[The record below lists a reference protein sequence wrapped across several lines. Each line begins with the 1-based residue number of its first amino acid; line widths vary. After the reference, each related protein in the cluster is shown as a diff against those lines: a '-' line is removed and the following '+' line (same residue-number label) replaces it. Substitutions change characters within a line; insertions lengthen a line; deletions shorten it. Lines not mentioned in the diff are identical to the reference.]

1 MSDVPLAAPAPAITA
16 DVLAPQLR
24 KHVDPKAP
32 LPLRSMGAKLLVP
45 ASPHDAACLVY
56 LLAFD
61 PDPGVAEQANKTAGN
76 LPDKVAISAL
86 RDESVPPA
94 VLLWLAGRVAESG
107 ADQLQEALI
116 LNASCPD
123 EALTV
128 LARSA
133 SPANC
138 EAIGQNQLR
147 LLRHEPLLRA
157 LLVESRASPA
167 TVDSVADFAVRSGV
181 FLLGVAPLGAAY
193 QRIHGKPPP
202 SVVEVPAVSADSVLE
217 EFKSELLE
225 EKDED
230 APELDDGKKRNLTQR
245 IQTMSVS
252 EKIKLAARGNKE
264 ARTLLLR
271 DSNKLVCSAAVQSP
285 RITQTEI
292 VGLTNSRSVN
302 DEVLRIIMR
311 NREWMK
317 IYQIKLSL
325 VKNPKTPLPQALKL
339 MVSLRME
346 DLKDL
351 AKNKNVP
358 STVMNAARN
367 QSSRPVK

>member
-24 KHVDPKAP
+24 KHADPKAP
-32 LPLRSMGAKLLVP
+32 VPLRSMGAKLLVP

-61 PDPGVAEQANKTAGN
+61 PDPGVAEQARKTGGN

-86 RDESVPPA
+86 RDESVPPE
-94 VLLWLAGRVAESG
+94 VLLWFAERVIEAGSESM
-107 ADQLQEALI
+107 QEALI
-116 LNASCPD
+116 LNASSPD
-123 EALTV
+123 EALTLLV
-128 LARSA
+128 RAA
-133 SPANC
+133 SPAQC
-138 EAIGQNQLR
+138 ESIGQNQLR

-181 FLLGVAPLGAAY
+181 FLTDVAPLGAAY

-202 SVVEVPAVSADSVLE
+202 TVVEPPTVSADTVLA
-217 EFKSELLE
+217 EFKDDLVD
-225 EKDED
+225 EKDVD
-230 APELDDGKKRNLTQR
+230 APEMEEGKKKNLTQR

-252 EKIKLAARGNKE
+252 EKIKLAGRGNKE

-285 RITQTEI
+285 RITETEI
-292 VGLTNSRSVN
+292 MGLVNSKTVN

-317 IYQIKLSL
+317 IYHVKHAL
-325 VKNPKTPLPQALKL
+325 VKNPKTPLPYALKL
-339 MVSLRME
+339 MLSLRLS
-346 DLKDL
+346 DLKEL
-351 AKNKNVP
+351 AKNKNIP
-358 STVMNAARN
+358 STVQNAARN
-367 QSSRPVK
+367 QSAKAKV

>member
-1 MSDVPLAAPAPAITA
+1 MSDAPHAAPAPVITA

-45 ASPHDAACLVY
+45 ASPHDSACLVY

-61 PDPGVAEQANKTAGN
+61 PDPGVVEQAKKTAGA
-76 LPDKVAISAL
+76 LPDKVALPAL
-86 RDESVPPA
+86 RDESVPA
-94 VLLWLAGRVAESG
+94 EVLLWLAERVIETG
-107 ADQLQEALI
+107 NEKLQEALI
-116 LNASCPD
+116 LNASSPD
-123 EALTV
+123 EALTL
-128 LARSA
+128 LARA
-133 SPANC
+133 GSPANC

-157 LLVESRASPA
+157 LLVESKASPA
-167 TVDSVADFAVRSGV
+167 TIDSVADFAVRSGV
-181 FLLGVAPLGAAY
+181 FLVDVPALGAAY
-193 QRIHGKPPP
+193 QRVHGKPPP
-202 SVVEVPAVSADSVLE
+202 TVVEAPVVSADSVLE
-217 EFKSELLE
+217 EFKEDLVD
-225 EKDED
+225 EKDKD
-230 APELDDGKKRNLTQR
+230 APEMEEGKKLNLTQR

-252 EKIKLAARGNKE
+252 EKIKLAGRGNKE

-285 RITQTEI
+285 RITETEI
-292 VGLTNSRSVN
+292 LGLVNSKTVN

-317 IYQIKLSL
+317 IYHVKHSL

-339 MVSLRME
+339 MLHLRLS

-351 AKNKNVP
+351 AKNKNIP
-358 STVMNAARN
+358 STVQNAARN
-367 QSSRPVK
+367 QSQKTTK